1 MLELSSGPDV
11 ITCRLLKV
19 REGDVMTETEF
30 GMMSRGNQERGQLL
44 EAGKGKGMIH
54 PWSLWKA
61 RSPANLSQTLTSETV
76 R

>member
-1 MLELSSGPDV
+1 
-11 ITCRLLKV
+11 
-19 REGDVMTETEF
+19 MTETEF

-44 EAGKGKGMIH
+44 EAGKRKGMIH